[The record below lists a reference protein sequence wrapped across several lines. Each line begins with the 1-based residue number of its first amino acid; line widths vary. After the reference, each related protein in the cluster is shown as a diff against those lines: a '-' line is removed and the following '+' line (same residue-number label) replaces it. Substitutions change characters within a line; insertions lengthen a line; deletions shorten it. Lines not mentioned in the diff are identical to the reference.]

1 MTKEPQIGYLLAPQ
15 RRKTFFM
22 ASSTES
28 TPTETEASAD
38 VAESSAPET
47 VETEAAEA
55 PAVPEPAVAEPAVA
69 EPAAAEPAAAP
80 KAAAPSNSRFSEAE
94 RTLRKERVAKAKDA
108 LARSVG
114 VKGDHVAPARASL
127 KMYLQRLNEPNQP
140 DDARFELLIN
150 GPFTAP
156 PKKKTNDRKF

>member
-1 MTKEPQIGYLLAPQ
+1 MV
-15 RRKTFFM
+15 
-22 ASSTES
+22 SSTES
-28 TPTETEASAD
+28 TPTTTEETTDAVVAPAPDMTEA
-38 VAESSAPET
+38 EAPI
-47 VETEAAEA
+47 AEA
-55 PAVPEPAVAEPAVA
+55 PAVEAPADEAPAVEAPKVEAPK
-69 EPAAAEPAAAP
+69 PAAV
-80 KAAAPSNSRFSEAE
+80 SNSRFSEAE